1 MDYNRYLL
9 KYLTPSLLLIL
20 FSSCNIYSFSGASI
34 DERTKTMYVKYIDNK
49 ATLISPNL
57 SNNLT
62 ETLKTKC
69 LNETNLSWDEE
80 SPDIEFS
87 GFITNYKIEPV
98 AIQNNETAAK
108 NRLTINVNIIYI
120 NKIDVSQNF
129 NKVFSHYADF
139 DSNQNFSEKE
149 EELNNTIVNNLIED
163 IFNTALV
170 NW

>member
-34 DERTKTMYVKYIDNK
+34 DEITKTMHVKYIDNK

-87 GFITNYKIEPV
+87 GFITNYQIEPV